1 MRYLSLAAF
10 LLAFWLVL
18 SGHYTPMLITAGAV
32 CSVLCVLAAIRMRV
46 ATGKAIRSHYCAAR
60 SPTFVG

>member
-18 SGHYTPMLITAGAV
+18 SGHYTPMLITAGALLRGAITYFPWLIIEIALNQAEV
-32 CSVLCVLAAIRMRV
+32 GGCSRHLA
-46 ATGKAIRSHYCAAR
+46 
-60 SPTFVG
+60 